1 MKVIKLAAGLAIG
14 YVLGSRA
21 GRDKYEQIVAT
32 ARKAQ
37 GHPAVTQAQQK
48 AKELLGT
55 TSTSETGT
63 SETGTSETGSDPV
76 RTTPPPATIGS
87 DRPDTEL
94 TGATGSRPPRRRSS
108 STPATPTATI
118 DPLT

>member
-21 GRDKYEQIVAT
+21 GRDKYQQIVAAT
-32 ARKAQ
+32 RKAQ
-37 GHPAVTQAQQK
+37 NHPVVTQAQQK

-55 TSTSETGT
+55 ANSSAA
-63 SETGTSETGSDPV
+63 SADPM
-76 RTTPPPATIGS
+76 RATPAPATIET
-87 DRPDTEL
+87 DAPTTEL
-94 TGATGSRPPRRRSS
+94 SGAAGSRPPRRRSS
-108 STPATPTATI
+108 SASATPTATI